1 MGRGR
6 FRSINRESCM
16 FCKGIFD
23 GGAKK
28 SQIASKLN
36 HMARKVT
43 DGPVRNKERT
53 KSNLVAALGKILKKD
68 GFSGLSISRVAE
80 VAKVDRRLIYDYF
93 GSLEELVKEY
103 LDTKDYWKI
112 RSDEID
118 GIVET
123 SKGDAGKRLA
133 YSVLE
138 NQFNSLISNE
148 EMRRIIT
155 WGLSEKLPIL
165 KELDLKREDIG
176 NQVLRKVFDSHFE
189 GSDKNFRAMYAL
201 LMGGVYYLTLHAKM
215 QENPFCGIDLQQ
227 PSGQEEIKK
236 ALRQFIDLAYI

>member
-1 MGRGR
+1 
-6 FRSINRESCM
+6 
-16 FCKGIFD
+16 
-23 GGAKK
+23 
-28 SQIASKLN
+28 
-36 HMARKVT
+36 MARKVT

-53 KSNLVAALGKILKKD
+53 KENLINALGEILKKD

-80 VAKVDRRLIYDYF
+80 EAKVDRRLIYDYF
-93 GSLEELVKEY
+93 GSLEGLVKEY
-103 LDTKDYWKI
+103 LNTNDYWKI
-112 RSDEID
+112 NQEEVGD
-118 GIVET
+118 IVET
-123 SKGDAGKRLA
+123 SKVDAGKTLA
-133 YSVLE
+133 YNVLE
-138 NQFNSLISNE
+138 NQFDSLINNE

-176 NQVLRKVFDSHFE
+176 NQVLSEVFDGHFE
-189 GSDKNFRAMYAL
+189 SSDKNFRAIYAL

-236 ALRQFIDLAYI
+236 ALKQLIDLAYS